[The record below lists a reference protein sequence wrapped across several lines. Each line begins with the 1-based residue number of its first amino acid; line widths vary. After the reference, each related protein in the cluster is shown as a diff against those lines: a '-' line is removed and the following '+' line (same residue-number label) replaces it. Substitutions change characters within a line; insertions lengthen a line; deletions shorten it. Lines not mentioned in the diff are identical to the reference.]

1 MGLSAFR
8 ILSHGDAI
16 GRFDSL
22 EGGTQKSL
30 LKQLALRAVGTGG
43 PTADTSSSN
52 GIPEAVL
59 LNWSWFAS
67 TLLVISEL
75 DRVEVW
81 VNLTRP
87 GGSRKLEATSELP
100 ELTPTL
106 AVTAATSTLQQK
118 IIEIRFW
125 IYSINAQS
133 LGAPGDFDHYSA
145 GLRAMAQAYYVVY
158 NQVDNNFGGLGGRKS
173 VKALRV
179 ALGDAVVNRAVC
191 AIGGVT
197 ENSFL
202 IAIDLAFD
210 GAILKNAE
218 LKSQLLNS
226 YHHVMRSSAEYFRS
240 KCSKKGWRPRKGSR
254 REDQQE
260 EQKEHEQT
268 DASDPAGTLTTLL
281 VDGPS
286 LDFNANLRR
295 SIDLYNQTVSY
306 WLFFQYPDQN
316 WHQPW
321 DIWHDCS
328 EPYQARQLQIPEVLA
343 HVEQVPIGVSE
354 TIQVLCAQ
362 CGFERQST
370 SSDYLLLSWCDRCWC
385 EED

>member
-1 MGLSAFR
+1 MEMATATRMFASWPNYILECFEKVVLGLSAFR
-8 ILSHGDAI
+8 ILSHGGAI

-22 EGGTQKSL
+22 EVDTQKSF
-30 LKQLALRAVGTGG
+30 LKQLALRADGTGG

-87 GGSRKLEATSELP
+87 GGSRNLEATSELP

-106 AVTAATSTLQQK
+106 AVTAATSTSQQK
-118 IIEIRFW
+118 IIELRSW
-125 IYSINAQS
+125 IYSTNAQS

-158 NQVDNNFGGLGGRKS
+158 NKADNNPGGLGGRKS

-191 AIGGVT
+191 ALGGVN

-240 KCSKKGWRPRKGSR
+240 KCSKKGWRPRKRSR
-254 REDQQE
+254 QEDQCKQQVEQE
-260 EQKEHEQT
+260 EHEQT

-286 LDFNANLRR
+286 PDFNANLRQ
-295 SIDLYNQTVSY
+295 SIDLYNQTV
-306 WLFFQYPDQN
+306 L
-316 WHQPW
+316 
-321 DIWHDCS
+321 
-328 EPYQARQLQIPEVLA
+328 LQVVLSIP
-343 HVEQVPIGVSE
+343 
-354 TIQVLCAQ
+354 
-362 CGFERQST
+362 
-370 SSDYLLLSWCDRCWC
+370 
-385 EED
+385 

>member
-1 MGLSAFR
+1 MEMATATRMFASWPNYILEYFEKVVLGLSAFR

-22 EGGTQKSL
+22 EGGTQESL

-87 GGSRKLEATSELP
+87 GGSRNLEATSELP

-158 NQVDNNFGGLGGRKS
+158 NQADNNPGGLGGRKS

-191 AIGGVT
+191 ALGGVN

-240 KCSKKGWRPRKGSR
+240 KCSKKGWRPPEKVKTKVPVQAAGGAGGARANRRIGSSR
-254 REDQQE
+254 
-260 EQKEHEQT
+260 H
-268 DASDPAGTLTTLL
+268 
-281 VDGPS
+281 
-286 LDFNANLRR
+286 ANHATR
-295 SIDLYNQTVSY
+295 
-306 WLFFQYPDQN
+306 
-316 WHQPW
+316 
-321 DIWHDCS
+321 
-328 EPYQARQLQIPEVLA
+328 
-343 HVEQVPIGVSE
+343 
-354 TIQVLCAQ
+354 
-362 CGFERQST
+362 
-370 SSDYLLLSWCDRCWC
+370 
-385 EED
+385 

>member
-1 MGLSAFR
+1 LGLSAFR

-22 EGGTQKSL
+22 EGGTQESL
-30 LKQLALRAVGTGG
+30 LKLLALRAVGTGG

-218 LKSQLLNS
+218 LKSQLLGS
-226 YHHVMRSSAEYFRS
+226 YHHVMRSSDEYFRS
-240 KCSKKGWRPRKGSR
+240 KCSKKEWRPRKESR
-254 REDQQE
+254 QRFQCKQQV
-260 EQKEHEQT
+260 EQEEHEQT
-268 DASDPAGTLTTLL
+268 DASDPAGTLSTLL

-286 LDFNANLRR
+286 PDFNANLKQI
-295 SIDLYNQTVSY
+295 IDLYNQT
-306 WLFFQYPDQN
+306 LTRNRFFFQYPDQN

-328 EPYQARQLQIPEVLA
+328 EPA
-343 HVEQVPIGVSE
+343 HVEQVPIGVGE
-354 TIQVLCAQ
+354 TIQVPCAQ
-362 CGFERQST
+362 CGCECQST

-385 EED
+385 AED